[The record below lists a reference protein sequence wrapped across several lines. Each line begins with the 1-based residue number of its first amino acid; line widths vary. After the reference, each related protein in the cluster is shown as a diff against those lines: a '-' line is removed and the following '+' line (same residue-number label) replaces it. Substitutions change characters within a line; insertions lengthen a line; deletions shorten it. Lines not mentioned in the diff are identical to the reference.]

1 MIRSFDMEARYLCSD
16 TWAALLCAGGAGFS
30 AGLNPPEKAC
40 FPCDLGM
47 CTQTHTSRNGPSG
60 LNAAMASISQT
71 DPCSAIIS
79 WIAAYGS
86 SIIPVPALSRLL
98 GVKSTTLNARFRRK
112 QILLRTIGRTN
123 YLPYDQALQL
133 VELHR
138 YALIGWPTLQAA
150 SKITDVKPA
159 TLKARCE
166 KGRLEGHIDLTKRL
180 RLNPAELEGLCS
192 AASRAEVKVKAPRF
206 AAWAKSPARKNKAK
220 AFAPA
225 EMKEEARFSEAKGA
239 IDTLGLGPVERP
251 PFAHGNFALPTAPKP
266 KIEII
271 GLEDYGLPEVESP
284 SQTTCP
290 RPQRSE
296 DMQKQPP
303 CLVYDPLRPF
313 SLSVCSPGKAV
324 RYGQYVGTVL
334 GLIDDPYNP
343 KIKVAFPEHDDP
355 VMREVLLVVDKKK
368 RSGVLS

>member
-1 MIRSFDMEARYLCSD
+1 
-16 TWAALLCAGGAGFS
+16 
-30 AGLNPPEKAC
+30 
-40 FPCDLGM
+40 
-47 CTQTHTSRNGPSG
+47 
-60 LNAAMASISQT
+60 MASISQT

-79 WIAAYGS
+79 RIAAYGS
-86 SIIPVPALSRLL
+86 SSIPVPALSRLL

-112 QILLRTIGRTN
+112 QIPLRTIGRTN
-123 YLPYDQALQL
+123 YLPRDQALQL

-180 RLNPAELEGLCS
+180 RLNPADLEELCS
-192 AASRAEVKVKAPRF
+192 AACLAEVKMKPPRF
-206 AAWAKSPARKNKAK
+206 GTRAKFPARKNKAK
-220 AFAPA
+220 ALAPA
-225 EMKEEARFSEAKGA
+225 EMKEEARFSEAKRA
-239 IDTLGLGPVERP
+239 IDTLGLGPVERT
-251 PFAHGNFALPTAPKP
+251 PFAHGNFALPPAPKP

-271 GLEDYGLPEVESP
+271 GPKAYGLPEVESRP
-284 SQTTCP
+284 QTVSQQ
-290 RPQRSE
+290 PQRSE
-296 DMQKQPP
+296 DAHKKAP

-324 RYGQYVGTVL
+324 RYGEYVGTVL

-343 KIKVAFPEHDDP
+343 RIKVAFPEHEEP
-355 VMREVLLVVDKKK
+355 TMREVLLVVDKKT

>member
-1 MIRSFDMEARYLCSD
+1 
-16 TWAALLCAGGAGFS
+16 
-30 AGLNPPEKAC
+30 
-40 FPCDLGM
+40 
-47 CTQTHTSRNGPSG
+47 
-60 LNAAMASISQT
+60 MASISQT

-79 WIAAYGS
+79 RIAAYGS
-86 SIIPVPALSRLL
+86 LSIPVPALSKLL

-112 QILLRTIGRTN
+112 QIPLRTIGRTN
-123 YLPYDQALQL
+123 YLPCDQALQL

-138 YALIGWPTLQAA
+138 YALIGWPTLLAA

-180 RLNPAELEGLCS
+180 RLNPAQLEELFS
-192 AASRAEVKVKAPRF
+192 AACLAGVKLKPPRFGTRAEFPAGKNNPKAL
-206 AAWAKSPARKNKAK
+206 
-220 AFAPA
+220 APA
-225 EMKEEARFSEAKGA
+225 ATKEEPRSSAAKGA
-239 IDTLGLGPVERP
+239 IDKPGLGPVERTP
-251 PFAHGNFALPTAPKP
+251 SAHGNFALPPAPKP

-271 GLEDYGLPEVESP
+271 SPKDYGLPEMES
-284 SQTTCP
+284 
-290 RPQRSE
+290 RPQTVSQQPPRSV
-296 DMQKQPP
+296 DAHKKAP